1 MLLKR
6 IQSKNPK
13 EMKHISQMSKNKKNE
28 QAQLEGHESFGTCRL
43 KD

>member
-1 MLLKR
+1 
-6 IQSKNPK
+6 
-13 EMKHISQMSKNKKNE
+13 MKHISQMSKNKNE